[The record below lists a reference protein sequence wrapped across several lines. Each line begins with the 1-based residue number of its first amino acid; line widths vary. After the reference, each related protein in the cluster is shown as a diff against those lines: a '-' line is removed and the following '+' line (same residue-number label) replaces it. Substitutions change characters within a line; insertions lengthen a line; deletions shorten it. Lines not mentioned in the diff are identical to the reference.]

1 MKNGVITLVIAGV
14 LTIGGITVAYATN
27 SNDTTF
33 SDFSKP
39 IMGTQ
44 NSVNKSS
51 SNYSSTMMG
60 DRNTEVQ
67 PNGSYN
73 DMIKTMK
80 DNGFNDEAK
89 AMENS
94 DFDAMNKLMTNIS
107 AADSKKMVDVMVKNG
122 YGSMGNMMKSVNRK
136 DMIEF
141 HQSMMGK

>member
-1 MKNGVITLVIAGV
+1 MKNEVITLVIAGV
-14 LTIGGITVAYATN
+14 ITVGGISVAYAAN
-27 SNDTTF
+27 SN
-33 SDFSKP
+33 DFSKP
-39 IMGTQ
+39 IMVTQ
-44 NSVNKSS
+44 NSDNKLSY
-51 SNYSSTMMG
+51 NYRRTMIG
-60 DRNTEVQ
+60 NRNTKVQ
-67 PNGSYN
+67 SNGNYN

-80 DNGFNDEAK
+80 DNGFNDEAN